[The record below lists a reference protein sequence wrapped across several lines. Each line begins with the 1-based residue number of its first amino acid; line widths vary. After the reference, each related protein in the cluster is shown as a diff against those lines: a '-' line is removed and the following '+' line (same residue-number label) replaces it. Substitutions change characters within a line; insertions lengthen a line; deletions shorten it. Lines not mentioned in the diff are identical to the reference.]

1 MNLISSA
8 PQFSLLRQQAQS
20 SPSPRLPRRP
30 TISCEFFPP
39 KPTQSMTA
47 FWEAVDAL
55 AALEPDFC
63 SVTYGAGGST
73 QRETGAIAAEIQT
86 RVGVMAAAHLTCV
99 DATRADVE
107 SVAESYWRSGIRH
120 IIALRG
126 DPKEGV
132 GARYQATEG
141 GYPYAD
147 TLVAGLTR
155 LHAFEIS
162 VAAYPETHPQ
172 ARSASDDLDH
182 LKRKIDN
189 GATRAITQFCF
200 DLTAF
205 ERFFERCA
213 KAGISVPIVPGILPI
228 NNFAKLEAFAGA
240 CGASIPSDLH
250 QACAGIDDDPDRR
263 HRFAVD
269 YAIAQ
274 CSALQSLGADSFH
287 FYTLNRAELVRDICD
302 GLGLAPT
309 EETAATIRVD

>member
-1 MNLISSA
+1 MNLISSE
-8 PQFSLLRQQAQS
+8 PLSTRPPQQAQS
-20 SPSPRLPRRP
+20 SQLVRPLRRP
-30 TISCEFFPP
+30 NISCEFFPP
-39 KPTQSMTA
+39 KPTQSTAA
-47 FWEAVDAL
+47 FWEAVETLSAL
-55 AALEPDFC
+55 DPDFC

-73 QRETGAIAAEIQT
+73 QRETAVIAAEIQA
-86 RVGVMAAAHLTCV
+86 RVGVMAAAHLTCI
-99 DATRADVE
+99 DATRAEVE
-107 SVAESYWRSGIRH
+107 SVAEEYWRSGIRH
-120 IIALRG
+120 IVALRG

-132 GARYQATEG
+132 GAQYQPATG
-141 GYPYAD
+141 GYAYAD
-147 TLVAGLTR
+147 SLVAALTR

-172 ARSASDDLDH
+172 ARSAADDLDH

-213 KAGISVPIVPGILPI
+213 KGGISVPIVPGILPI

-240 CGASIPSDLH
+240 CGASIPADLRK
-250 QACAGIDDDPDRR
+250 ACAGIDEDPERR

-269 YAIAQ
+269 YAVAQ
-274 CSALQSLGADSFH
+274 CSALQSLGADAFH

-302 GLGLAPT
+302 GLGLAPV
-309 EETAATIRVD
+309 EEGTAAVRLD